1 MEKKMT
7 KAGYVTIIGMPNAG
21 KSTLMNAWLGEK
33 LSITTSKPQTT
44 RKKILGL
51 LTTENEQIIF
61 LDTPGILDPAYLLQ
75 EKMVD
80 YVIESSRDADIL
92 VAILDMP
99 SDPDGSKLLKNKT
112 LNKIVSSP
120 KSKKLLLI
128 NKIDKVKPENLS
140 VLMEKIQKDER
151 FDEVIPISALEKF
164 NLEKPLEMIREWLPE
179 HPYYYPE
186 DEISDRTERF
196 FVSEIIREKIF
207 ELFHDEVPF
216 STEVVIEQ
224 FKEREKSKD
233 YIEAAIIVE
242 KESQKPIIIGKNG
255 SKIKVLGQKSREAA
269 EEFLQRP
276 VFLELRVKVKARWRQ
291 DASMLKNFGYEPGE

>member
-61 LDTPGILDPAYLLQ
+61 LDTPGILDPVYLLQ

-112 LNKIVSSP
+112 LNKIISSR

-164 NLEKPLEMIREWLPE
+164 NLEKPLEMIRG
-179 HPYYYPE
+179 
-186 DEISDRTERF
+186 
-196 FVSEIIREKIF
+196 V
-207 ELFHDEVPF
+207 
-216 STEVVIEQ
+216 
-224 FKEREKSKD
+224 
-233 YIEAAIIVE
+233 AAGT
-242 KESQKPIIIGKNG
+242 S
-255 SKIKVLGQKSREAA
+255 LLLSR
-269 EEFLQRP
+269 R
-276 VFLELRVKVKARWRQ
+276 
-291 DASMLKNFGYEPGE
+291 